1 MAPKLW
7 ALASL
12 LGVVALLLTPGSFGE
27 MESEGFTTTTWLFPT
42 TTEEMTAT
50 DGPVISQT
58 EERPTQETDA
68 PEIYQKAVEV
78 STTQRPEVVDVVT
91 ASPIGSASPPV
102 GSSSLPTTAEEKV
115 TTTAPPESLE
125 YQHLL
130 ELAGVNLTSFLAL
143 YAPISASIKN
153 EECRKQGRLYLREL
167 QKFTLWASQMFDAT
181 TKFPFGILYGS
192 TADMGNF
199 DECIEVDVEVGNV
212 AEEGTHMRGQY
223 CLSTITFDQVVKGAP
238 RSKID
243 LRNQEHLMHANTSSW
258 AKIELA
264 AQDPSRNARNEVH
277 WGFCIPS
284 ACSASDWAT
293 HLNYILSHISPK
305 LDVHAVATVED
316 KMCQVYEPL
325 TLTVGAII
333 LGLVFAIFVMIV
345 SASTFYDVYPY
356 LTGLPRNIQA
366 PRLVHQL
373 IMCFSAK
380 ANIDKLLSYKESND
394 GLECIHGLKMMSL
407 CLIIMGHRLM
417 FNLGS
422 PLTNPEFVEGFYTKM
437 TAMILLNG
445 PIVVDTFFSISG
457 FLVCYLLL
465 HEYQKRK
472 RINVFM
478 LYVHRYVRLTPVY
491 MVVLAFYT
499 TLLVQFGS
507 GPLWQQKVGLE
518 AERCAESWWANVLYI
533 NNYVNPEKLCMF
545 QSWYITCDMHLFII
559 SPPIVYL
566 LWKKPTLGKILLLT
580 VTVASIVTSFLVTY
594 VKRLDAL
601 LLLYMKTLSD
611 PISNDTF
618 RSMYIPTHTRASP
631 YFIGMAAGY
640 AKYVIQSREIK
651 IPKLVVWAGWLI
663 ALVCIEGT
671 VFSAWVFYS
680 PGRPYDPLESALYG
694 AFHRITWSIG
704 TSWIIIA
711 VSTGNGDFLK
721 PFLVWPPIITLSR
734 MTYCAFLSHG
744 ALQLYTVASARSPYY
759 GSIYHLIWLSAGDI
773 VLSFGAS
780 FVLTLLFES
789 PIIGLEKIILGGG
802 GSRDE
807 DDLEGKQDG
816 GAANGGH
823 RGHLNNQIQE
833 LEGGSGRQR
842 KNISVAVLEP
852 CNRSEDMH

>member
-1 MAPKLW
+1 MAPKVW
-7 ALASL
+7 ALATL
-12 LGVVALLLTPGSFGE
+12 LAVVALFWAPGSFGDE
-27 MESEGFTTTTWLFPT
+27 EVESTTWQVQRAAMT
-42 TTEEMTAT
+42 TTEAS
-50 DGPVISQT
+50 ISQSD
-58 EERPTQETDA
+58 EV
-68 PEIYQKAVEV
+68 AVH
-78 STTQRPEVVDVVT
+78 QDVGGGN
-91 ASPIGSASPPV
+91 ASVNVHGDIAGGESYSV
-102 GSSSLPTTAEEKV
+102 FSSSSEVAVPKS
-115 TTTAPPESLE
+115 PD
-125 YQHLL
+125 YQLL
-130 ELAGVNLTSFLAL
+130 FEHAGLNLTSFLAL
-143 YAPISASIKN
+143 YAPISSSIQN

-167 QKFTLWASQMFDAT
+167 QKFTLWASQMFDST
-181 TKFPFGILYGS
+181 TKFPLGVLYGS
-192 TADMGNF
+192 TASMGNF
-199 DECIEVDVEVGNV
+199 DECTLVDVEVGEAAGDV
-212 AEEGTHMRGQY
+212 VSREEAQEGGVVHMRGQY
-223 CLSTITFDQVVKGAP
+223 CLSRINFDQKIKGAP
-238 RSKID
+238 RSKLD
-243 LRNQEHLMHANTSSW
+243 LRNQEFLRHANTSSW
-258 AKIELA
+258 TKIQLA
-264 AQDPSRNARNEVH
+264 AQDPSRNSRNEVH

-284 ACSASDWAT
+284 ACSASDWEA
-293 HLNYILSHISPK
+293 HLNYVLNHIAPM
-305 LDVHAVATVED
+305 LEIHAVATVEE
-316 KMCQVYEPL
+316 KMCQVHEPFE
-325 TLTVGAII
+325 LTVGGFI
-333 LGLVFAIFVMIV
+333 LGLVFGFFLMVV
-345 SASTFYDVYPY
+345 SACTLYDVYPY
-356 LTGLPRNIQA
+356 LTGIPRDIKR
-366 PRLVHQL
+366 PKL
-373 IMCFSAK
+373 IHKLIHCFSAS
-380 ANIDKLLSYKESND
+380 ANIEKLLTYKESSD

-422 PLTNPEFVEGFYTKM
+422 PLTNPEFIESFYRKV

-445 PIVVDTFFSISG
+445 PIVVDTFFAISG
-457 FLVCYLLL
+457 FLVCYLMIQ
-465 HEYQKRK
+465 EYEKKK
-472 RINVFM
+472 RINIFM

-499 TLLVQFGS
+499 TLLVKFGS

-518 AERCAESWWANVLYI
+518 AERCSESWWTNVLYI
-533 NNYVNPEKLCMF
+533 NNYVTPEKMCMF

-566 LWKKPTLGKILLLT
+566 LWKKPLFGKILLLT
-580 VTVASIVTSFLVTY
+580 VTVASMVVSFLVTY
-594 VKRLDAL
+594 TKRLDAL

-640 AKYVIQSREIK
+640 AKYLIQSKQMK
-651 IPKLVVWAGWLI
+651 IPKVAVWLGWMI

-680 PGRPYDPLESALYG
+680 PGRPYDALQSALYG
-694 AFHRITWSIG
+694 ALHRITWSIG

-802 GSRDE
+802 SRNE
-807 DDLEGKQDG
+807 EGAEAKR
-816 GAANGGH
+816 AAVPANGGPQ
-823 RGHLNNQIQE
+823 RLLNNQLFPNVALE
-833 LEGGSGRQR
+833 LESSSSRHR
-842 KNISVAVLEP
+842 KNVTVAVVET
-852 CNRSEDMH
+852 CNHGEGM